1 MIRNFITVAVR
12 NFLRQ
17 KFYSFINIIG
27 LASGLICCLFIY
39 LWVEDEVNKNR
50 FHRDSQKIFRVVS
63 NLKLSNGETLT
74 WDITPGPLAED
85 LRENSPE
92 VEMAVRTMDQGAE
105 LLRYQ
110 DKSFMERGYYADPD
124 FFRLFSF
131 EIIAGKP
138 VMDSTS
144 VSHISISSRLAKKLF
159 GSDDDAVGRTIRVND
174 KNEYIVAAVFSDVSR
189 HSSLRFDYILPFEVF
204 KKRRGEGFTWG
215 NYDHPLYVKL
225 TDPAQAG
232 DAVKKLNERRAVAL
246 GGKDSENMDFYF
258 QPFTEFYL
266 HGQFEN
272 GVPAGGRIQ
281 YVRIF
286 SIVAV
291 FILVIA
297 CINFM
302 NMATAKAATRSKEVG
317 IRKVVGA
324 QRKSLVLQF
333 VSESIL
339 ISMFAM
345 IMAIG
350 FVHLTLPMF
359 NMLVGKQM
367 VIEFTQPDF
376 LIAVALITL
385 STGLLAG
392 CYPAIFLSSYQPV
405 QVLKGTLTS
414 GVRGGSLRKG
424 LVVFQ
429 FTLTVILIASSLVIY
444 HQIRFIMSKNLGY
457 EKGTVLSFSGSGAF
471 RPAYETFKNEALQSP
486 AILSISRS
494 NESLVQVNN
503 QNSSVIWPGKPEDD
517 EQFFRT
523 VVVDY
528 DFLET
533 MGLTL
538 EDGRFFNR
546 QFNDT
551 NNVVL
556 TRRAVEVMG
565 LADPVGQTISQW
577 GVNGK
582 VVGVVNDIHSRSMY
596 ETIDPV
602 LFLCN
607 PEWTW
612 RVFVRFDATRTEEAV
627 SHVESIYSKYSSDFP
642 FNYTFLEDDFEKLY
656 NNEKVTASLALGFTV
671 MAVIISGL
679 GLLGLAAYTAERRR
693 KEISIRKTLGASV
706 SGLVSMM
713 SKEFV
718 LLSFI
723 AIVIGCPV
731 AFLMS
736 QKFLANY
743 AYHTEL
749 SWDIFLL
756 TSILILAV
764 ALLTVIFQVARAAMA
779 NPVDALRNE

>member
-50 FHRDSQKIFRVVS
+50 FHRDSEKIFRVVS

-159 GSDDDAVGRTIRVND
+159 GSDNDAVGKTIRVND
-174 KNEYIVAAVFSDVSR
+174 KNDYIVAAVFSDVSR
-189 HSSLRFDYILPFEVF
+189 HSSFRFDYILPFEVF

-225 TDPAQAG
+225 IDPAQAG
-232 DAVKKLNERRAVAL
+232 EAVKKLNERRAIAM

-324 QRKSLVLQF
+324 QRKSLILQF
-333 VSESIL
+333 ISESIL
-339 ISMFAM
+339 ISGLAM

-385 STGLLAG
+385 TTGLLAG

-405 QVLKGTLTS
+405 QVLKGALTS

-444 HQIRFIMSKNLGY
+444 NQIRFIMSKNLGY

-486 AILSISRS
+486 AIQSISRS

-538 EDGRFFNR
+538 EEGRFFNR

-612 RVFVRFDATRTEEAV
+612 RVFVRFDAIRTEEAV
-627 SHVESIYSKYSSDFP
+627 SHVESIYRKYSGDFP

-718 LLSFI
+718 LLSFV
-723 AIVIGCPV
+723 AIVIGCP
-731 AFLMS
+731 AAYLMS

-749 SWDIFLL
+749 SWEIFLL